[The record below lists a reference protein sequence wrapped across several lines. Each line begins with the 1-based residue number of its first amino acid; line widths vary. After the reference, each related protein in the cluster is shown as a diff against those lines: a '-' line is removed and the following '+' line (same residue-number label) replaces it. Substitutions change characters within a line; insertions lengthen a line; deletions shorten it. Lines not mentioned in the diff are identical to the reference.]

1 MARVRAL
8 LPACAL
14 VLVVLAH
21 SAVGLYSFN
30 AVDGLAGCTLRLRGG
45 APRRGGTKRALEDV
59 LDEGRD
65 EAPLKPAKRSRL
77 WDWSNA
83 SVGKAR
89 STRSCAPSCPI
100 PHVRLLRTP
109 RGPCAGAPTRVRS
122 RRLWTAWRPSAPRR
136 SLRRRYWRATSA
148 PMRGRRWRCCG
159 VPCSGSP
166 RATVRPAPP
175 PHPRPRPAQSARP
188 TTDRAHSPALMAPHP
203 RSWHRIR
210 AHGAAGRAIPPE
222 DFLRFAG
229 DDDQPAAIARQV
241 GFYFSDSNL
250 PTDSFLKGEIAKT
263 PEVPTRPHAL
273 SPKRGSESRHAVEWL
288 SKLSK
293 TAVARRPCYGCR

>member
-21 SAVGLYSFN
+21 SAVGLCSFN

-59 LDEGRD
+59 LDEGGD

-89 STRSCAPSCPI
+89 STRSSVPSCPV

-109 RGPCAGAPTRVRS
+109 RGPCAGAPTRIGS

-166 RATVRPAPP
+166 RATVRPTPP
-175 PHPRPRPAQSARP
+175 PHPRPRPAQPARP
-188 TTDRAHSPALMAPHP
+188 ATDRARSPALMAPHP
-203 RSWHRIR
+203 RSWRRRARDSPRGLPPLRGRRRPACGHR
-210 AHGAAGRAIPPE
+210 PPGGVLL
-222 DFLRFAG
+222 FG
-229 DDDQPAAIARQV
+229 QQPADRLVPQGRDRQDPR
-241 GFYFSDSNL
+241 GDGAPPCPFSQERVRAS
-250 PTDSFLKGEIAKT
+250 
-263 PEVPTRPHAL
+263 TR
-273 SPKRGSESRHAVEWL
+273 RGAVEH
-288 SKLSK
+288 
-293 TAVARRPCYGCR
+293 VRRPCCGRR